1 MAKATHGYRIGRWL
15 PAVGWLR
22 SYQND
27 HLGGDLIAGTVVA
40 IMLVP
45 QAMAYAM
52 LAGLPAQVGLYASIL
67 PLMLYALLGSSKT
80 LAVGPVAIVS
90 LLVANAIAEAGVA
103 DVATAM
109 MMALTLA
116 AMSGIL
122 LVALGIARLGF
133 LVNFISHPVISGFTS
148 GAAVV
153 IGASQLKAALGF
165 SIPRSANTFE
175 TLGYAASHLS
185 ATNFVTLAICLS
197 AVALLLFWPRLIAA
211 TLKNTRLAGS
221 LLAALGRAGPLVA
234 VLIGTL
240 VVTSFSLNTRAAV
253 EIVGAIPS
261 GLPTIALPMFDLE
274 VWRALLGPALL
285 IVFVGFMESVAV
297 AKTLASKRRQKID
310 PNQELIAL
318 GAANL
323 GAGAT
328 GGYPVTGGFSRSVV
342 NFTAGAN
349 TQLAAMITAGWI
361 LLTVV
366 LLTPLF
372 YFLPRAVLAAV
383 ILVAVSTLIDVRA
396 LTKAW
401 RYNKAD
407 AVALSVT
414 FGIVLILGVEAGIL
428 IGMAI
433 SIALYLLR
441 TSRPHIAVV
450 GRVADTEHFRNI
462 ERHRVRTVP
471 TILAIRVDE
480 SLYFAN
486 TRFLEDYLLAAVADA
501 GEVEHVVL
509 IMSAVNFVDM
519 SALESLETLMDEL
532 RDAGV
537 TVHLAEVKGP
547 VMDQFERSDLLE
559 HLAPGRV
566 FLSTHDAIGALDLA
580 EARVESTA
588 TTGEMGSS

>member
-1 MAKATHGYRIGRWL
+1 VAKATRGYRIGRWL

-22 SYQND
+22 SYQKE
-27 HLGGDLIAGTVVA
+27 HLGGDVIAGTVVA

-67 PLMLYALLGSSKT
+67 PLVLYALLGSSKT

-103 DVATAM
+103 DVVTAM

-122 LVALGIARLGF
+122 LIALGIARLGF

-153 IGASQLKAALGF
+153 IGASQLKAVLGF
-165 SIPRSANTFE
+165 SIPRSANIFE
-175 TLGYAASHLS
+175 TLSYAASHLS
-185 ATNFVTLAICLS
+185 ATNFVTLAIGLS
-197 AVALLLFWPRLIAA
+197 AVALLLCWPRLIDVA
-211 TLKNTRLAGS
+211 LKNTRLASS
-221 LLAALGRAGPLVA
+221 LRAALGRAGPLVA

-240 VVTSFSLNTRAAV
+240 VVTGFSLNTRAAV
-253 EIVGAIPS
+253 EIVGAIPR
-261 GLPTIALPMFDLE
+261 GLPAIALPMFDLE

-285 IVFVGFMESVAV
+285 VVFVGFMESVAV

-361 LLTVV
+361 LMTVI

-428 IGMAI
+428 TGMAI

-501 GEVEHVVL
+501 DEVEHVVL

-566 FLSTHDAIGALDLA
+566 FLSTHDAIEALSLA

-588 TTGEMGSS
+588 TTGEIGSS